1 MMIDSNI
8 WIAYLYTDDAL
19 HERAVRFVEQT
30 AERPLIVF
38 EYQVVE
44 TVTLLARCSGKA
56 LADSFL
62 NALRN
67 SNEIKIMLS
76 SPELFGAIAH
86 CYKNHAQ
93 RALSFADYAL
103 LYLSQSTTVA
113 TFDTKLRNAIKR
125 DKGKYYDG
133 AI

>member
-1 MMIDSNI
+1 MFDSNI
-8 WIAYLYTDDAL
+8 WIAYLYTDDSL
-19 HERAVRFVEQT
+19 HERAVRLVEQT
-30 AERPLIVF
+30 TERPLIVF

-44 TVTLLARCSGKA
+44 TVTLLARRSGKA

-67 SNEIKIMLS
+67 STEVKIMLS

-86 CYKNHAQ
+86 CYQNHAQ
-93 RALSFADYAL
+93 RTLSFADYAL
-103 LYLSQSTTVA
+103 LYLSQSTPVA

-125 DKGKYYDG
+125 DNGKMV
-133 AI
+133 